1 MSIMGDTDIRRE
13 IDEKIAA
20 ATGSKNSRAFIDK
33 KGVPFIYDLVLFV
46 DPEDPDCREA
56 VRFLA
61 DRGLRVDAIDV
72 TDYEGE
78 LIFDP
83 LPIDFDSVP
92 VLYTKRDG
100 WYIGVGLIEAAIKGG
115 LI

>member
-1 MSIMGDTDIRRE
+1 MSIMDDTAIRRE

-20 ATGSKNSRAFIDK
+20 ATGSKNARAFIDK
-33 KGVPFIYDLVLFV
+33 RGVPFIYDFVLFV

-56 VRFLA
+56 IRFLA
-61 DRGLRVDAIDV
+61 DRGLRADVIDV

-83 LPIDFDSVP
+83 LPIDAYDVP
-92 VLYTKRDG
+92 VLYTKEDG
-100 WYIGVGLIEAAIKGG
+100 WYIGVGLIEAAVKGG
-115 LI
+115 MI